1 MSETTKTFLLFS
13 TTLFLLFTIYW
24 FSPFHIYI
32 PTKYE
37 KISINQYDVLYKSSD
52 KLLDYDVFDEKD
64 VVVLSDQNFGHFVA
78 KNRYVMVA
86 FYAPRLYW
94 SKKLVPEYA
103 AAATQLK
110 GSEVVLA
117 KVDALRERRLAN
129 KYGVDG
135 YPSLIFFV
143 GGVDLER
150 CYHRDRE
157 ALVNYTKT
165 KIALGVYTITTTQ
178 QAEGVLMAESTV
190 AFLHSIK
197 DCKELVAASKMHT
210 DVIFYQSDSP
220 DVAKIFQ
227 IDNPEIN
234 HSALVLVEKKSQQF
248 NHFDGQFSKSAISEF
263 VSMNKLPLVITFGTE
278 NAPSILNSPLKQ
290 LWLFDLTHDSKK
302 VKSVFQ
308 EVAKAYKGKI
318 LFVYAERKRRDVGIG
333 YDHPPRPRVSRPTTG
348 SGQPAACP
356 TTGDRHRP
364 PPPRGPPPSMEPDAA
379 INEPDRTPTV
389 AGRTP
394 APPPPS
400 TTTEIRTATIGP
412 GSNGRTARRPP
423 PPPKSPCG
431 RRPPPSTADSVH
443 HPRGPGPPGRPP
455 PGPPPSTTAV
465 SRHKSPEAFVF
476 SAQPS
481 PPAVISPNLSTD
493 LDPCGSA
500 KRARSELISYGRND
514 VVVNTS
520 IKDGS
525 KIPPQGGLKNRKK
538 GTVVASTSRHVA
550 KLKETRGVP
559 FLDNSSRSNVHSKE
573 TGDNKDMDSA
583 SVLRHLHKEVH
594 EFIAQPVDP
603 METVET
609 TNGQKD
615 YAHPVT
621 GLDKSFDMVASDL
634 KEAFAVISE

>member
-1 MSETTKTFLLFS
+1 MSKTTKTFLLFS

-24 FSPFHIYI
+24 FSPFHIYT
-32 PTKYE
+32 PTKFE
-37 KISINQYDVLYKSSD
+37 KISINRYDVLYKSSE
-52 KLLDYDVFDEKD
+52 KLLDYDAFDEKD

-78 KNRYVMVA
+78 NNRYVMVA

-197 DCKELVAASKMHT
+197 CQDCKELVAASKMHT

-227 IDNPEIN
+227 IDYPEIN

-333 YDHPPRPRVSRPTTG
+333 YDHPPRPRKISGVDTEANSGKFIPVKKGVRNNPAIIRPKVSIEKG
-348 SGQPAACP
+348 SGSRFDVLC
-356 TTGDRHRP
+356 DEE
-364 PPPRGPPPSMEPDAA
+364 SEMVNVVDKLE
-379 INEPDRTPTV
+379 
-389 AGRTP
+389 
-394 APPPPS
+394 
-400 TTTEIRTATIGP
+400 ATKAV
-412 GSNGRTARRPP
+412 GS
-423 PPPKSPCG
+423 
-431 RRPPPSTADSVH
+431 
-443 HPRGPGPPGRPP
+443 
-455 PGPPPSTTAV
+455 
-465 SRHKSPEAFVF
+465 
-476 SAQPS
+476 
-481 PPAVISPNLSTD
+481 D
-493 LDPCGSA
+493 L
-500 KRARSELISYGRND
+500 K
-514 VVVNTS
+514 
-520 IKDGS
+520 K
-525 KIPPQGGLKNRKK
+525 GGLKNRKK

-573 TGDNKDMDSA
+573 TGDNEDMDSA

-621 GLDKSFDMVASDL
+621 AVAHLRRARKKIASISYRLRRSAIDVMTKRQERMCDKMARFSEEDDLSIWTHLVLVFSDRGRGWVVMIL
-634 KEAFAVISE
+634 VFSGGSGG